1 MSNNKSPIF
10 NWPENPN
17 GEPLKLVTTSYE
29 EPIPTVKLS
38 STFTATVKMFASV
51 TEFTD
56 EPQETI
62 DKNQK
67 VIEVGLSKTREEILE
82 ALDKE

>member
-1 MSNNKSPIF
+1 
-10 NWPENPN
+10 
-17 GEPLKLVTTSYE
+17 
-29 EPIPTVKLS
+29 VKLS